1 MSEIEKEDW
10 TFIKLMLKKHWKV
23 GIVFILGI
31 IGAIIGIILTL
42 FLVIETSAIGDQ
54 GTWSIG
60 EFSIGNIILW
70 FLTVALW
77 EFLIVILPTIAY
89 MAITWGIWWSL
100 LLDESEKQEFRER
113 ERREEKIK
121 DKGSAASG
129 VFGFFVFI
137 AFLIIITIEGNL
149 WTPIGTIP
157 YVYWIQKILW
167 SAFWIIIVLGIPALI
182 AGIYYLRKKWRE
194 V

>member
-42 FLVIETSAIGDQ
+42 FLVIERSAIG
-54 GTWSIG
+54 GGGAWNIG
-60 EFSIGNIILW
+60 LFSIGDIILW

-89 MAITWGIWWSL
+89 MAITWGVWWSL
-100 LLDESEKQEFRER
+100 LEESEKKEFRER

-121 DKGSAASG
+121 DKGGAASG